1 MMAPEAR
8 AAAGAGATPLRL
20 KLRAAASSL
29 AWWGWSLILVGIPL
43 GNTTVG
49 LAVLVAAALARLAGG
64 GRAPC
69 SPFARDAFYRW
80 GWVFLAITV
89 LSAVTSPRPH
99 LGLATSLAF
108 FLMFSLIACGSRMLL
123 EPKVRQRLERL
134 FPVALASGAIGSMYA
149 LYTHWVLGR
158 PRAYGV
164 SVSENGL
171 GTVSAFT
178 ALVALAFAV
187 RAWRR
192 NLLFHAWLGLV
203 TAVLSLAALL
213 YSLSRGAWL
222 GFGLSVALLIL
233 LQVIRGEVRWSKVV
247 LACLLC
253 FVLLGVV
260 LPEAAPRVQRRML
273 SAFDLDRHQGR
284 LWIWEASV
292 RMIVANPLLGVG
304 GGGFPFEYETYR
316 PEPDR
321 RDSVSFAHNIVL
333 QIAAEFGL
341 LGLAPFL
348 VLIGTAIVRGWR
360 AARRG
365 GILVQALYCGFLGIL
380 AHEMVDNVTYGM
392 NVGGLFWLLAGLM
405 AHLGR
410 PGGTSRTC

>member
-49 LAVLVAAALARLAGG
+49 LAVLLAAALARLAGG

-123 EPKVRQRLERL
+123 
-134 FPVALASGAIGSMYA
+134 
-149 LYTHWVLGR
+149 
-158 PRAYGV
+158 
-164 SVSENGL
+164 
-171 GTVSAFT
+171 
-178 ALVALAFAV
+178 
-187 RAWRR
+187 
-192 NLLFHAWLGLV
+192 
-203 TAVLSLAALL
+203 
-213 YSLSRGAWL
+213 
-222 GFGLSVALLIL
+222 
-233 LQVIRGEVRWSKVV
+233 
-247 LACLLC
+247 
-253 FVLLGVV
+253 
-260 LPEAAPRVQRRML
+260 
-273 SAFDLDRHQGR
+273 
-284 LWIWEASV
+284 
-292 RMIVANPLLGVG
+292 
-304 GGGFPFEYETYR
+304 
-316 PEPDR
+316 
-321 RDSVSFAHNIVL
+321 
-333 QIAAEFGL
+333 
-341 LGLAPFL
+341 
-348 VLIGTAIVRGWR
+348 
-360 AARRG
+360 
-365 GILVQALYCGFLGIL
+365 CGFLGIL
-380 AHEMVDNVTYGM
+380 AHEMVDNVAYGM